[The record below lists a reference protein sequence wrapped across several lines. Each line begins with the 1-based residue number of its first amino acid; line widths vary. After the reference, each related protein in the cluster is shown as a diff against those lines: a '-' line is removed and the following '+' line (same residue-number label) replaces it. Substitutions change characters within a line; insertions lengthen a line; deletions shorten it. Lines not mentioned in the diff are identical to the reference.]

1 MDNQFEK
8 GSDFRLL
15 HVLNHEYQFSF
26 PTQTSREITHTKQ
39 FQKNIVNHN
48 TKCTTINTR
57 SHAPLI

>member
-26 PTQTSREITHTKQ
+26 PTQTSREITHTK
-39 FQKNIVNHN
+39 
-48 TKCTTINTR
+48 
-57 SHAPLI
+57 